1 MAFTLK
7 EITEATGG
15 KVIYGNH
22 DAMLFTGVSID
33 SRAIRSGDLFVALK
47 GERFDGHNFLMD
59 ALRTGSGALVSMP
72 PVEPVKGKAIVYVK
86 NSLKALQ
93 DLARYERM
101 KRKISVIG
109 VTGTNGKTTTKEL
122 IASILSVRYRVLKNS
137 GNLNNHIGLPLSLLK
152 IEDTQEFAV
161 LEMGASLKG
170 DIKELCDIAAPDF
183 GVITNIG
190 PGHLEGFGSIDTIRD
205 TKLELFD
212 AVNSIAVNADDPFL
226 MEGVHARIKKL
237 EEERKKVVTFG
248 IDNKADVYARDIL
261 LGEGRSAFT
270 LFLADGSSA
279 EVAMDTGG
287 RFNIYNALA
296 AASVCNSFGV
306 CISDIKEGIE
316 AFKGVPMR
324 LEIKGMFGATVISDV
339 YNANPASMEEAVKE
353 LIRIRKCRAIA
364 VLGDMLELGSY
375 SEEAHRKLGKWLSS
389 LGIDLFIAV
398 GPMMSMAAEEFSAG
412 RGRSVVAEDS
422 VKARDILLGICNEDD
437 TILVKGSR
445 GMNMEKVIEVY
456 PGKSCNPV
464 RSGELN
470 AI

>member
-33 SRAIRSGDLFVALK
+33 SRTIRSGDLFVALK
-47 GERFDGHNFLMD
+47 GERFDGHNFLVD
-59 ALRTGSGALVSMP
+59 ALRTGSGALVSIP
-72 PVEPVKGKAIVYVK
+72 PAEPVKGKPIVYVK

-93 DLARYERM
+93 NLARYERM

-122 IASILSVRYRVLKNS
+122 IASILSVRYSVLKNS

-152 IEDTQEFAV
+152 IEDAQDFAV
-161 LEMGASLKG
+161 LEMGASLRG

-205 TKLELFD
+205 TKLELLD
-212 AVNSIAVNADDPFL
+212 AVNSIAVNTDDLFL
-226 MEGVHARIKKL
+226 MEGVLARVRST
-237 EEERKKVVTFG
+237 EGRKRVVTFG

-261 LGEGRSAFT
+261 LEKGRSLFT
-270 LFLADGSSA
+270 LFLADGNSA
-279 EVAMDTGG
+279 EVTMDTSG

-296 AASVCNSFGV
+296 AASVCNCFGV
-306 CISDIKEGIE
+306 SIPDIKEGIE
-316 AFKGVPMR
+316 SFKGVPMR

-353 LIRIRKCRAIA
+353 LIRIRKRRAIA

-375 SEEAHRKLGKWLSS
+375 SEEAHRKLGKWLLS

-398 GPMMSMAAEEFSAG
+398 GPMMSRAAEEFSAG
-412 RGRSVVAEDS
+412 SGRAVLAEDS
-422 VKARDILLGICNEDD
+422 VKAREILLGLCDEDD

-445 GMNMEKVIEVY
+445 GMNMEKVIEAY
-456 PGKSCNPV
+456 AGKTCKPV